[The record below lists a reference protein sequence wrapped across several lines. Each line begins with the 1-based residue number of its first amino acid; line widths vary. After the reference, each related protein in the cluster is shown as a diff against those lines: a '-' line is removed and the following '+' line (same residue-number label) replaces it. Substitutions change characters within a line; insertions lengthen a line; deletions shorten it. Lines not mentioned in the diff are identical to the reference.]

1 MLTVEP
7 WRLGAA
13 AAATVVYLLLCWRVW
28 HQHRQRHHRTTP
40 GKAPI
45 QPPRGQQADAS
56 LAAASTRDPVTTMT
70 TPHQT
75 PAAPEPQQPP
85 GVLMVYASQSGSA
98 ESLAHQS
105 ARQLRNR
112 GIPVSQIIPLQDLD
126 ADTLKQAS
134 LALFI
139 VSTTG
144 EGNAPDNAAIFVDT
158 VMSAHLMPPKDGES
172 SWLHLPSLHYGLLA
186 LGDRSYMNFCGFGH
200 QLDDWLQEHGASPL
214 FDRIEVDNLETEAL
228 EAWESALQA
237 SPPLEALAV
246 PDTTADAPT
255 GTDPLSSTTATAQT
269 GTLHEADDPA
279 PLSPPAA
286 GPWQRWQLQAR
297 QRLNAGSLLGQPIH
311 HLSLV
316 PADGLPLPS
325 WEAGDIVRILHES
338 ESPVP
343 REYSIASVPADG
355 RLDLLVREEKRADG
369 SPGLVSGW
377 LCTELMPGATLD
389 LSIRPNPG
397 FHQTPNRN
405 RPLILIGNGSGM
417 AGLRAHL
424 RERATLTASPT
435 APCWL
440 IFGERQAAH
449 DQLYRDE
456 TDAWQASGV
465 LAHVD
470 RVFSRDGQPLRYV
483 QDVLEQQAGRLR
495 EWVDAGAAIYVCGSR
510 QGMGDAVDAA
520 LRRLLT
526 EKNLHALIREKRYC
540 RDVY

>member
-1 MLTVEP
+1 
-7 WRLGAA
+7 
-13 AAATVVYLLLCWRVW
+13 
-28 HQHRQRHHRTTP
+28 
-40 GKAPI
+40 
-45 QPPRGQQADAS
+45 
-56 LAAASTRDPVTTMT
+56 MT
-70 TPHQT
+70 TPHET
-75 PAAPEPQQPP
+75 PATPAPQQP

-98 ESLAHQS
+98 ESLAHRS
-105 ARQLRNR
+105 AQQLRQR

-126 ADTLKQAS
+126 ADRLKQGS
-134 LALFI
+134 LALFV

-172 SWLHLPSLHYGLLA
+172 SWLHLPSLQYGLLA
-186 LGDRSYMNFCGFGH
+186 LGDRSYMNFCGFGR
-200 QLDDWLQEHGASPL
+200 QLDEWLQEHGASPL
-214 FDRIEVDNLETEAL
+214 FDRIEVDCLDADAL
-228 EAWESALQA
+228 DAWEAAIQA
-237 SPPLEALAV
+237 SPRLDALTV
-246 PDTTADAPT
+246 PDAADHAPT
-255 GTDPLSSTTATAQT
+255 GTHPLASTNATAQI
-269 GTLHEADDPA
+269 GTPREADDPA
-279 PLSPPAA
+279 TLSPPAA

-297 QRLNAGSLLGQPIH
+297 QCLNTGSLVGQPIH

-316 PADGLPLPS
+316 PADGQPLPS
-325 WEAGDIVRILHES
+325 WEAGDIARILHDS

-343 REYSIASVPADG
+343 REYSIASIPADG

-397 FHQTPNRN
+397 FHQKPNRH

-424 RERATLTASPT
+424 RERATLTASST

-470 RVFSRDGQPLRYV
+470 RVFSRDGQPVRYV

-495 EWVDAGAAIYVCGSR
+495 EWVDTGAAIHVCGSR
-510 QGMGDAVDAA
+510 QGMGDAVDAT
-520 LRRLLT
+520 LKRLLT
-526 EKNLHALIREKRYC
+526 EKILHALIREGRYR